1 MTKVK
6 ICGLKRLEDI
16 KAANML
22 KPDYAGFV
30 FAGTKRRIDDK
41 QAQALRKVLNPAIP
55 AVGVFVNEPLGHI
68 IRLVKNNTIQ
78 LIQLHGEEGE
88 EEIHALKLG
97 LEKDGYQKIPII
109 KAVRVRNTSD
119 IISAQRL
126 SCDMLLLDAYSPGG
140 EYGGTGA
147 GFDRG
152 LIPPLSKPFFLAGG
166 LNGDNI
172 RELVDNIK
180 PYGVDVSSG
189 VETNGYKDEI
199 KMEQFLNK
207 VRLNP

>member
-16 KAANML
+16 EAANML
-22 KPDYAGFV
+22 KPDYVGFV

-41 QAQALRKVLNPAIP
+41 QAEALRTALNPAIP
-55 AVGVFVNEPLGHI
+55 AVGVFVNEPLEHI
-68 IRLVKNNTIQ
+68 IRLVKNNIIQ

-88 EEIHALKLG
+88 EEIHTIKSNLVKS
-97 LEKDGYQKIPII
+97 GYENTPII

-119 IISAQRL
+119 IKSAQRL

-147 GFDRG
+147 GFDRK

-166 LNGDNI
+166 LNCENI
-172 RELVDNIK
+172 RELVDTIK

-189 VETNGYKDEI
+189 VEINGNKDER
-199 KMEQFLNK
+199 KMAQFLNK

>member
-6 ICGLKRLEDI
+6 ICGLKRPEDI

-22 KPDYAGFV
+22 KPDYVGFV

-41 QAQALRKVLNPAIP
+41 QAEALRRALNPAIP
-55 AVGVFVNEPLGHI
+55 AVGVFVNEPFRHI

-78 LIQLHGEEGE
+78 LIQLHGEEKE
-88 EEIHALKLG
+88 EEIHSLKSG
-97 LEKDGYQKIPII
+97 LIEEGYQNVPII
-109 KAVRVRNTSD
+109 KAVRVRNTGD
-119 IISAQRL
+119 IISAQKL
-126 SCDMLLLDAYSPGG
+126 PCDMLLLDAYSPRG

-147 GFDRG
+147 AFDTG

-166 LNGDNI
+166 LNCENI
-172 RELVDNIK
+172 RGLVDKIK

-189 VETNGYKDEI
+189 VETNGYKDEVKI
-199 KMEQFLNK
+199 EQFLSR
-207 VRLNP
+207 VRRNL